1 MTTSPL
7 HQELLSA
14 SAVSDLLGVD
24 QQSVQAWV
32 ADGLLPVQM
41 RDPDGQ
47 ALFRPRDLEPLLV
60 GLVC

>member
-1 MTTSPL
+1 MTTSPK

-14 SAVSDLLGVD
+14 AAVSDLLGVD
-24 QQSVQAWV
+24 QQSVQSWV

-41 RDPDGQ
+41 RDTDGQ